1 MSKVR
6 DFAEIISTGVTST
19 DVSGLS
25 TAITN
30 EFTSIEHISPSH
42 IKTTLLYP
50 AVSGNIS
57 NGTAHSGTYGDTVQT
72 DGHKYYYTDIKGS
85 KPIKDPRIGAHFGSQ
100 RHMFKSGQLLE
111 QETATHGSNVYSID
125 GRENMRMATTQAV
138 ADLFLNNIQ
147 GTYLQLG
154 FADSQFF
161 EVTGY
166 FNDINFLGFTYPS
179 SSYGV
184 KYSINGA
191 SYTTASNDFNTTVAS
206 PLTGRYVSSQSVLNL
221 PVSATLGIN
230 TVKVSFGGSSY
241 GIELI
246 AQDTTDTASKSKIQ
260 IPAQTV
266 ISFNKQHSVS
276 ATAQHYDPFN
286 GFTTGDLAAVQA
298 LGIDDTTSLGLSA
311 WWYSNSSAYYRPY
324 NGGRVVKWI
333 DSSGTIKTSVNMMP
347 FNATSISNSNINK
360 KENASATNNDNT
372 PSFIAGAIDHSQAE
386 VAKTFHWREFGNG
399 SANGNATYADAS
411 MNAGQ
416 DDIAYVM
423 DDGLTSLSGKDVK
436 PTGSGIKQDF
446 HVHAGV
452 SGYWYITFIGTGI
465 SFVARENATAGTND
479 GMRTIA
485 QNLPYGT
492 HVIKVLRDADISP
505 DVTLDGVAFND
516 ITTAMPYASFG
527 EVSFHQP
534 KMPPIPEDAVVLADY
549 MLMADFVKPSSGN
562 QGHISKGVRYLSS
575 SRDVFYNQTS
585 NITSGAGWA
594 SSITRDNVYPQ
605 GYTTQGQGTGISA
618 GSASLEV
625 PYFGTDV
632 GMTGYTGR
640 TGTTHTESINST
652 SVSSSFINSSRE
664 SRVDVTGQTLQLNGF
679 KSTWTTSEM
688 FITSIELATPIHTS
702 SHYQTFETPFQ
713 FELVGGD
720 RNMEQTNLV
729 VTPDGKTWDEVTRD
743 TSYIGGLA
751 LNINRDAGNV
761 GGTALVVFDEI
772 RGHGTDQPK
781 LDHFCKYFAIAY
793 DRQICLVD
801 GQYVWSFSTNSAAT
815 DRITFL
821 LNGNYVHDPYSN
833 VSWQT
838 IGGSV
843 SLNLKRGDYLQMKG
857 GYFQDTN
864 NAYSSY
870 HIEKIN

>member
-6 DFAEIISTGVTST
+6 DFAEIISTGVTAT
-19 DVSGLS
+19 DVSGLD
-25 TAITN
+25 AA
-30 EFTSIEHISPSH
+30 IEHIAPSH

-50 AVSGNIS
+50 AISGNIT
-57 NGTAHSGTYGDTVQT
+57 NGTAHTGTYGDTVQT

-100 RHMFKSGQLLE
+100 RHMFKSCQLLE

-125 GRENMRMATTQAV
+125 GRENMRMATTQAI
-138 ADLFLNNIQ
+138 ADLFLNNVQ
-147 GTYLQLG
+147 GNYLQLG
-154 FADSQFF
+154 FADSQFL

-166 FNDINFLGFTYPS
+166 FNDINFLGFTYPA

-191 SYTTASNDFNTTVAS
+191 SYTTASNDFNTTVSS
-206 PLTGRYVSSQSVLNL
+206 PLTSRYVSSQSILNL

-246 AQDTTDTASKSKIQ
+246 TQDTTDTASKSKIQ

-311 WWYSNSSAYYRPY
+311 WWYSNSSVYYRPY

-347 FNATSISNSNINK
+347 FNATSANGTNINK
-360 KENASATNNDNT
+360 KENASATNNDAT

-386 VAKTFHWREFGNG
+386 VAKTYNFREFGNG
-399 SANGNATYADAS
+399 SANWNASYPDATRLDGS
-411 MNAGQ
+411 NRAF
-416 DDIAYVM
+416 AYIM
-423 DDGLTSLSGKDVK
+423 DDGLTGLSSGTSSCDT
-436 PTGSGIKQDF
+436 TGWHHTDISFWDTN
-446 HVHAGV
+446 GV
-452 SGYWYITFIGTGI
+452 GWVTFIGTGI
-465 SFVARENATAGTND
+465 STND
-479 GMRTIA
+479 QTSSGTWASGTIA

-492 HVIKVLRDADISP
+492 HVVKFVRDGSTNGDHSVDSVACATNYIPGSYGGFA
-505 DVTLDGVAFND
+505 DVT
-516 ITTAMPYASFG
+516 
-527 EVSFHQP
+527 FHQP
-534 KMPPIPEDAVVLADY
+534 KMPPIPEDACIIADY

-575 SRDVFYNQTS
+575 SRDVFYDQTS

-605 GYTTQGQGTGISA
+605 GYTTQGQGAGISA

-688 FITSIELATPIHTS
+688 FITSIELAIPIHTS
-702 SHYQTFETPFQ
+702 SHYQSFETPFLH
-713 FELVGGD
+713 ELIGGD

-729 VTPDGKTWDEVTRD
+729 VTPDGKTWDQVTRD
-743 TSYIGGLA
+743 TSYIGNAKLKTA
-751 LNINRDAGNV
+751 HDNTYGNV
-761 GGTALVVFDEI
+761 VNIFDEWRGGTVSVYE
-772 RGHGTDQPK
+772 GE
-781 LDHFCKYFAIAY
+781 HFNKDFAIAY
-793 DRQICLVD
+793 DRYMCLKEGNYLITHCNWHD
-801 GQYVWSFSTNSAAT
+801 ANDDSAAIKVNGTYMTMGKTT
-815 DRITFL
+815 DSGTHTDTAT
-821 LNGNYVHDPYSN
+821 VT
-833 VSWQT
+833 V
-838 IGGSV
+838 
-843 SLNLKRGDYLQMKG
+843 NLKRGDYVQGVGTSG
-857 GYFQDTN
+857 GGGNQWKIHINFQ
-864 NAYSSY
+864 
-870 HIEKIN
+870 IIKI